1 MRQLPPAVVR
11 RVFLRP
17 TLVRGVQQLSSAL
30 GRAGSALQPP
40 QARFLQLTGGVA
52 SIMLMRAAVQTRLVE
67 PLTQGPLTAEAVAE
81 RLGLHADTVH
91 RVLRG
96 LAVYGLARLDRAG
109 RFSLTPTG
117 RLLLDDH
124 PHTMAGWIRYMTS
137 PMVIEGWSRLPET
150 LHDGLP
156 AFNAATGTTIWE
168 HLAQHPDEEE
178 GFARTMR
185 ELTLMA
191 APFIVGAY
199 PWPEEG
205 TVCDVGGGVGSMLAE
220 VLRARQALSGVL
232 VDQSGPL
239 ADAGEYLASRGV
251 AGRVSLVEGDLFEGF
266 AAPADIYLLKDVLH
280 DWDDEQCRQILR
292 TVRAAAPSGARLLVL
307 EWLQEPNRAEF
318 PVSIS
323 DIMMLAQ
330 TEGRQRSADE
340 FFALARP
347 AGFAPGRVIDT
358 GAYGIVEL
366 LAV

>member
-1 MRQLPPAVVR
+1 MRQPPPAVVR
-11 RVFLRP
+11 QALLRP
-17 TLVRGVQQLSSAL
+17 ALVRGVQRLSAAL

-40 QARFLQLTGGVA
+40 QARFLQLTGGVG
-52 SIMLMRAAVQTRLVE
+52 SIMLMRAAVQTGLVE
-67 PLTQGPLTAEAVAE
+67 PLAHGPLTAGAIAAQ
-81 RLGLHADTVH
+81 LGLHADTVH

-96 LAVYGLARLDRAG
+96 LAVYGLTRLDRAG
-109 RFSLTPTG
+109 RFSLTKTG
-117 RLLLDDH
+117 RLLLDSH

-150 LHDGLP
+150 LRDGRP

-191 APFIVGAY
+191 APLIVAAY

-220 VLRARQALSGVL
+220 VLRARPGLSGLL
-232 VDQSGPL
+232 VDQVGPL
-239 ADAGEYLASRGV
+239 GGAGEYLASRGV
-251 AGRVSLVEGDLFEGF
+251 EGRVTTVEGDLFEGF
-266 AAPADIYLLKDVLH
+266 AASADIYLLKDVLH
-280 DWDDEQCRQILR
+280 DWDDEQCARILR
-292 TVRAAAPSGARLLVL
+292 TVRAAAPAGARLLVL

-330 TEGRQRSADE
+330 TEGRQRSAEE
-340 FFALARP
+340 FFALAAP
-347 AGFAPGRVIDT
+347 AGFAPGRVVDT
-358 GAYGIVEL
+358 GAYGLVEL
-366 LAV
+366 VAV